1 MADVP
6 SNRTRIVPIMAGRR
20 YTSKTSKDAR
30 SAPKQQQPRVSMA
43 KSLETE
49 SLKLPCLEE
58 LGLYALPTKGD
69 GNCLYYALSDQLYGD
84 WSHFDEIRARLAN
97 HMTAHEDYFMNFT
110 AAVGGERRAPRRAAA
125 AKMSSSSYVG
135 PAASVKDQ
143 RAKFENRVAE
153 SRKNGVWGGSEE
165 IQAFC
170 QSYKRDVRVYMESGI
185 QNFRDVNAPEDE
197 EREVV
202 HIAFHNFD
210 HYSSVRS
217 VNGPHTGLP
226 CIPNSKAVDST
237 KQESEKVK
245 GGSGTVVDIATPWK
259 ISFIQEGLGG
269 RYDYDTIVEMLQ
281 QCRGDIERAFS
292 NLLDDVP
299 PASSSQTPSSPT
311 ISNAPS
317 STVPTA
323 LQPGFRSRLQTSS
336 RSSSRHSTASKR
348 SANDSDDDVRH
359 PARRNRG
366 REQKRRI
373 LPNVTVGIAFRDENE
388 NDLVSLRLRV
398 SPDTVAEQANSD
410 DSTAIGAS
418 SDVAAEKV
426 KSPPQTVNG
435 SIVDRNPNID
445 GKASET
451 KKSRGRKRNQS
462 SREEVSVEVST
473 SPRLSEST
481 VTAEGE
487 DKKTT

>member
-6 SNRTRIVPIMAGRR
+6 SNGTRIVPIMAGRR
-20 YTSKTSKDAR
+20 YTSKDAR
-30 SAPKQQQPRVSMA
+30 SAPKQQQPRASRA
-43 KSLETE
+43 KSLEAET
-49 SLKLPCLEE
+49 LKLPCLEE
-58 LGLYALPTKGD
+58 LGLYALPTRGD

-84 WSHFDEIRARLAN
+84 WSHCDEIRARLAN
-97 HMTAHEDYFMNFT
+97 HMTAHEEYFMSFT

-125 AKMSSSSYVG
+125 AKLSSSSYVG

-143 RAKFENRVAE
+143 RAKFETRVAE

-185 QNFRDVNAPEDE
+185 QNFRDVNAPENE

-202 HIAFHNFD
+202 HIAFHSFD
-210 HYSSVRS
+210 HYSSVRN
-217 VNGPHTGLP
+217 VHGPHTGLP
-226 CIPNSKAVDST
+226 CIPNSKAAAST
-237 KQESEKVK
+237 KQDIQEK
-245 GGSGTVVDIATPWK
+245 GTAGSGTVVDIATPWK

-292 NLLDDVP
+292 NLLDEVP
-299 PASSSQTPSSPT
+299 PASSSQTPSPT

-317 STVPTA
+317 SPVPTA
-323 LQPGFRSRLQTSS
+323 PQPGFRSRLQTSS

-348 SANDSDDDVRH
+348 SANDSDDDVPH

-398 SPDTVAEQANSD
+398 SPDAVAEQASSD
-410 DSTAIGAS
+410 DSTIEAAS
-418 SDVAAEKV
+418 DV
-426 KSPPQTVNG
+426 KSPLST
-435 SIVDRNPNID
+435 VDRSPNLN

-451 KKSRGRKRNQS
+451 RKLRGRKRNPS
-462 SREEVSVEVST
+462 SREEVSEVST
-473 SPRLSEST
+473 SPRLSEYDGSQ
-481 VTAEGE
+481 
-487 DKKTT
+487 